1 LAVPQKSGSSRRA
14 ALMDK
19 NYEQK
24 DFEMM
29 EVDFINHERMYIS
42 QMIIQC
48 VRKSFEMNNGNDSYM
63 QFNSLILLDYLF

>member
-1 LAVPQKSGSSRRA
+1 
-14 ALMDK
+14 
-19 NYEQK
+19 
-24 DFEMM
+24 MM

-48 VRKSFEMNNGNDSYM
+48 VRKSFEMNNGSDSYM